1 MSTPAMRAMSVSY
14 PWRCLWRGL
23 TQITITRP
31 CRRMTLQC
39 SHIGLTL
46 GRTFNGL
53 PDSADAGETTG

>member
-1 MSTPAMRAMSVSY
+1 MSVSY